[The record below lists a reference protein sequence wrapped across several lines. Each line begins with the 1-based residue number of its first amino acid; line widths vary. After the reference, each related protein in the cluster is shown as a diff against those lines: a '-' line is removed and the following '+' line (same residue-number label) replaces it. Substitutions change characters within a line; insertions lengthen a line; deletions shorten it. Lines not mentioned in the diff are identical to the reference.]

1 MKALL
6 KTACVLALGMNA
18 VAFAAENAQLEEKKQ
33 EMPVEQQAQDNAKK
47 DAAAPE
53 MNQAQPEQAGAA
65 DAKEAAQEQQEMKK

>member
-18 VAFAAENAQLEEKKQ
+18 VAFAAENAQMEENQ

-53 MNQAQPEQAGAA
+53 MNQAQPAQAGAA

>member
-18 VAFAAENAQLEEKKQ
+18 VAFAAENAQMEEKQ

-53 MNQAQPEQAGAA
+53 MNQAQPAQAGAA
-65 DAKEAAQEQQEMKK
+65 DAKEVAQEQQEMKK